1 MSKRVLARMGVS
13 PRQFP
18 GNLKKQEGKMDQDR
32 RYNKISTNEQQIKYE
47 FTNQDVVAFRIG
59 GWGGGFLIICLSR
72 ASLPNTPGA

>member
-1 MSKRVLARMGVS
+1 MGVS

-32 RYNKISTNEQQIKYE
+32 SYNKMVSPQQQIKYE

-59 GWGGGFLIICLSR
+59 G
-72 ASLPNTPGA
+72 